1 MAWSAPAGGRHGP
14 AGHDPDTTVPV
25 RMWCRS
31 ARSGRSR
38 MLTAEIFLSCSK
50 NELPIRSGPRWL

>member
-1 MAWSAPAGGRHGP
+1 MAWVCGQPGASGGHGP

-25 RMWCRS
+25 RMWCWS

-38 MLTAEIFLSCSK
+38 MLTAEL
-50 NELPIRSGPRWL
+50 L

>member
-31 ARSGRSR
+31 ARSRSR
-38 MLTAEIFLSCSK
+38 MLTAELFFLQQERTPDPVWTS
-50 NELPIRSGPRWL
+50 LA